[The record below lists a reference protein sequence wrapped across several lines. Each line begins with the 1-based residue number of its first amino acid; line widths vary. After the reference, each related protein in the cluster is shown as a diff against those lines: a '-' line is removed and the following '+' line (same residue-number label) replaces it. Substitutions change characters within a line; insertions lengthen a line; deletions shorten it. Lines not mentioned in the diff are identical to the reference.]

1 MLTLN
6 EVMKINN
13 VKNEYT
19 ELYQNVLI
27 LRYLIKYV
35 KLMKIISLYILPR
48 CIYPKCTLAF
58 IKVDLYFKIR
68 FSQQRITS

>member
-35 KLMKIISLYILPR
+35 KLMNIISLYILPR
-48 CIYPKCTLAF
+48 CIYPKCKLAF